1 MRRNQTLIQISIGVK
16 VLKLVKVR
24 SYKRR
29 RNDKIEKVKS
39 HYRRY

>member
-1 MRRNQTLIQISIGVK
+1 MRTNQTLIQISVGVK
-16 VLKLVKVR
+16 VLKLAKVR

-29 RNDKIEKVKS
+29 RRGKIEKVKS

>member
-1 MRRNQTLIQISIGVK
+1 MRTNQTLIQISVGVK

-29 RNDKIEKVKS
+29 RRGKIEKVKS

>member
-1 MRRNQTLIQISIGVK
+1 MRRYQTLIQISIGVK

-29 RNDKIEKVKS
+29 RNDRIEKVKS